1 MSKKKEK
8 INRSV
13 QFRNGS
19 YSSILTIVVIAIVIV
34 VNLAVNALPA
44 EYTTFDT
51 SGVDYYSVTDT
62 TKNMLKKLDKNI
74 NIYLL
79 SDTSGSYNE
88 YIETICSIYKDNSDK
103 ISFKKIDVAVN
114 PSFAAQYNASGAESY
129 SVIVEEPD
137 SGKYRVIDFSDI
149 YYSKTSYDESGT
161 SYYTYYYDGE
171 GQISSAI
178 NYVTSEKSVM
188 IYEMGGH
195 GEQTLSSYGADEA
208 FEKNN
213 YTLASEQL
221 DLTSGDGIPEDCDV
235 LFLFA
240 PTVDY
245 SSAETELIKE
255 YIAGGGNVI
264 IIYNNVI
271 IQNGA
276 VYAST
281 TEMTNFYSIMKYV
294 GVSVTEGLIIEQDSK
309 HYYGAGSNPQ
319 YTLMPDKMSNSTVFS
334 DIEDSYILTLFA
346 SPVKQEEPDECTS
359 VYAELLTTSSDYQVV
374 YLDDQYT
381 VDYTEPASIAT
392 YIESTFEESG
402 NTSNTLVVGCSLFL
416 YDFTADETLV
426 NNNIKFISNTIKEMV
441 GDTDSVYIEPKSLE
455 EKFNVTTQ
463 SQVNL
468 FTIVYLGLIP
478 LAFLLGGISVWIL
491 RRAK

>member
-1 MSKKKEK
+1 MSNKKEK
-8 INRSV
+8 INRSI

-51 SGVDYYSVTDT
+51 SGVDYYSVSDE
-62 TKNMLKKLDKNI
+62 TKNMLKSLDNNI
-74 NIYLL
+74 NLYLL
-79 SDTSGSYNE
+79 SDASGSYNE
-88 YIETICSIYKDNSDK
+88 YIETICGIYKDNSDK
-103 ISFKKIDVAVN
+103 ISYKKIDVAVE
-114 PSFAAQYNASGAESY
+114 PGFTAKYNASGAASY
-129 SVIVEEPD
+129 SVIVEEAD
-137 SGKYRVIDFSDI
+137 SGKYRVVDFNDI
-149 YYSKTSYDESGT
+149 YYSRMSYDESGT

-171 GQISSAI
+171 GQLSSAI
-178 NYVTSEKSVM
+178 NYVTSEKAVK

-195 GEQTLSSYGADEA
+195 GEQKLADYGMDDA

-213 YTLASEQL
+213 YTLNSEQL
-221 DLTSGDGIPEDCDV
+221 DLTAGDGIPEDCDV

-240 PTVDY
+240 PTADY
-245 SSAETELIKE
+245 SSAETAVIKE
-255 YIAGGGNVI
+255 YISAGGNVV
-264 IIYNNVI
+264 IIYNNVV
-271 IQNGA
+271 IQNSN
-276 VYAST
+276 VYANT
-281 TEMTNFYSIMKYV
+281 ADMTNFFSIMKYV
-294 GVSVTEGLIIEQDSK
+294 GASVTEGLIIEQDAK
-309 HYYGAGSNPQ
+309 HYYGAASNPQ
-319 YTLMPDKMSNSTVFS
+319 YTLMPDKMKNSTIFS
-334 DIEDSYILTLFA
+334 DLQDAYILSAFA
-346 SPVKQEEPDECTS
+346 SPVKQEETDECTS

-392 YIESTFEESG
+392 YIESTFNETG
-402 NTSNTLVVGCSLFL
+402 NISNTLIVGCSTFL
-416 YDFTADETLV
+416 SNITGDNTLV
-426 NNNIKFISNTIKEMV
+426 NNNIKVINNAIKEMV

-463 SQVNL
+463 NQVNM

-478 LAFLLGGISVWIL
+478 LAFLLGGISVWVL